1 MLLFAPDVVQGIDKR
16 YYLYYSVAHSSR
28 MSVAVCDSPAGRFEY
43 LGDVKTKDG
52 RVYGISPGDYVQFD
66 PGVFIDDDNSVY
78 LYSGFCPK
86 KTEDEHGT
94 YHAGCFCMSSY
105 ARYDDYV

>member
-1 MLLFAPDVVQGIDKR
+1 
-16 YYLYYSVAHSSR
+16 

-86 KTEDEHGT
+86 KQKMNMDVS
-94 YHAGCFCMSSY
+94 CRVLLY
-105 ARYDDYV
+105 AVLCQI